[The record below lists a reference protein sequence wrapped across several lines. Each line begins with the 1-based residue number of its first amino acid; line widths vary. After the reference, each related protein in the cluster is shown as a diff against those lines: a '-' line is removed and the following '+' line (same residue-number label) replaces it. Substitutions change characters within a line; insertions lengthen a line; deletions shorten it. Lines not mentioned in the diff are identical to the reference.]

1 MAEGQ
6 SSLGRYAAITG
17 AAIGVIAAG
26 AAAGVLAERKV
37 VARKRSQDP
46 EPFGSVRGDLYTVV
60 AEDGLELYAE
70 IDEPDRKPRRHQPTL
85 VFVHGYALNLDCWH
99 FQRLAL
105 RGRYRMVFFDQRS
118 HGRSPRSEP
127 TDATIDVTGGDL
139 AAVLDQLVPRGPIVL
154 IGHSMG
160 GMSIMA
166 LAEQHPD
173 WFSERITGV
182 ALIATS
188 AGDFSAAALGLPG
201 LPGRLLH
208 RVAPSVIA
216 TLARTPR
223 LVESSRKAGSDF
235 GFVLTRR
242 LAFGGTV
249 PQEYVDFT
257 DEMLAGTPFEVIAD
271 FFPGFSTHDKAAA
284 LATLADVPTAVVG
297 GTLDQITPIAHTRRI
312 AGLLPTATLLEVP
325 GAGHMILLE
334 KHDEVTAAIESLVER
349 AERR

>member
-1 MAEGQ
+1 MRARNKL
-6 SSLGRYAAITG
+6 LG
-17 AAIGVIAAG
+17 VAAG
-26 AAAGVLAERKV
+26 AAGVALAGVT
-37 VARKRSQDP
+37 ARVIQRGRQISHREVGDHL
-46 EPFGSVRGDLYTVV
+46 PFGSLRSDPITVV
-60 AEDGLELYAE
+60 ADDGVPLHCE
-70 IDEPDRKPRRHQPTL
+70 IDELPDGVTGGPTL
-85 VFVHGYALNLDCWH
+85 VFCHGYALNLDCWH

-118 HGRSPRSEP
+118 HGRSQRSEP
-127 TDATIDVTGGDL
+127 TDATIDITGGDL
-139 AAVLDQLVPRGPIVL
+139 AAVLDQLVPKGPVVL

-173 WFSERITGV
+173 WFGERITGV

-208 RVAPSVIA
+208 RVAPSVVA

-284 LATLADVPTAVVG
+284 LATLADIPTAVVG

-334 KHDEVTAAIESLVER
+334 KHEEVTAVIESLVER